1 MRKGE
6 QSLLQRII
14 FADDCGVSKPVPTLQ
29 HIYHQ
34 YLQLTARHDPENEV
48 SNRGY
53 LPYRTL
59 GEHNIPGRSSRGHGT
74 ISRPWEFDYLDSAT
88 QLNQIDDLSHA
99 PYSSP
104 STTNFRS
111 VKEPLLLC
119 TARPRYQATY
129 TTWHRPQRPS
139 PNSNPDER
147 AGHPTLACRLT
158 DRTKPRGDNAYNS
171 QTKGLSIRHP
181 SPLQGW
187 RTLINQESSTQTQ
200 MRITWVV
207 SMVQG
212 KWRERRTEASG
223 RRRLQ
228 GEPQLICN
236 INNVLGWTRRSSLI
250 YIYIPEVTMAKTTC
264 KTKYLIPKHDHQRQQ
279 IAGMLVM
286 IAGNT
291 QKARNY

>member
-1 MRKGE
+1 
-6 QSLLQRII
+6 
-14 FADDCGVSKPVPTLQ
+14 VS
-29 HIYHQ
+29 
-34 YLQLTARHDPENEV
+34 
-48 SNRGY
+48 S
-53 LPYRTL
+53 
-59 GEHNIPGRSSRGHGT
+59 RSSKESSSLTIVALASPFQPYSIFTTNTCSSRHVTTLKMRFPIADICHTEHWRSTIFRGEAAADMEQFQGH
-74 ISRPWEFDYLDSAT
+74 EFDYLDSAT

-181 SPLQGW
+181 SPLQG
-187 RTLINQESSTQTQ
+187 
-200 MRITWVV
+200 
-207 SMVQG
+207 
-212 KWRERRTEASG
+212 
-223 RRRLQ
+223 
-228 GEPQLICN
+228 
-236 INNVLGWTRRSSLI
+236 
-250 YIYIPEVTMAKTTC
+250 
-264 KTKYLIPKHDHQRQQ
+264 
-279 IAGMLVM
+279 
-286 IAGNT
+286 
-291 QKARNY
+291 